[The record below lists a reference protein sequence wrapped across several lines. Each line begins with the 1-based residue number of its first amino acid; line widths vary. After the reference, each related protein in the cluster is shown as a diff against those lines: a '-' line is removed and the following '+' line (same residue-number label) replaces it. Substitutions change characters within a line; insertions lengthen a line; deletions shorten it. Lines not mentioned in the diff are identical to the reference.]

1 MSLISSFLSTMF
13 ETGCDFTNG
22 FRALSLLSL
31 PGLPAHNESKE
42 RFIEQIVS
50 ECASLEEVVK
60 SYKPQIH
67 PR

>member
-1 MSLISSFLSTMF
+1 MSLISSVLSTMF
-13 ETGCDFTNG
+13 ETGCEFTNG

-31 PGLPAHNESKE
+31 PGLPAHDASKE
-42 RFIEQIVS
+42 RFIEQVVS

-60 SYKPQIH
+60 SYKPQIP